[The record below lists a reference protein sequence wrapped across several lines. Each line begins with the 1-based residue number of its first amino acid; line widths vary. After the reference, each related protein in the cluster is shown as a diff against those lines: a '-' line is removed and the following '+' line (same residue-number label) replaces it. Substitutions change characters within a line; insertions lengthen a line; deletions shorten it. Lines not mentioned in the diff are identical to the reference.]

1 MLLVLIFDTSYL
13 NLSVFYTINQQFY
26 NIIKRTFAKN
36 LLDDNT
42 INIMLI
48 KYELS
53 IIQSFIK

>member
-26 NIIKRTFAKN
+26 NIIKRTFAKK

-42 INIMLI
+42 INIVLI

>member
-26 NIIKRTFAKN
+26 NRIKRTFAKN
-36 LLDDNT
+36 LLDNNT
-42 INIMLI
+42 INNVLI
-48 KYELS
+48 KYESS

>member
-26 NIIKRTFAKN
+26 NRIKRTFAKN
-36 LLDDNT
+36 LLDNNT
-42 INIMLI
+42 INNVLI

>member
-1 MLLVLIFDTSYL
+1 MLHVLIFDTSYL

-42 INIMLI
+42 INIVLI

>member
-26 NIIKRTFAKN
+26 NRIKRTFAKI
-36 LLDDNT
+36 LLHNNT
-42 INIMLI
+42 INNVLI

>member
-1 MLLVLIFDTSYL
+1 MLLALIFDTSYL

-26 NIIKRTFAKN
+26 NRIKRTFAEN
-36 LLDDNT
+36 LLDNNT
-42 INIMLI
+42 INNVLI